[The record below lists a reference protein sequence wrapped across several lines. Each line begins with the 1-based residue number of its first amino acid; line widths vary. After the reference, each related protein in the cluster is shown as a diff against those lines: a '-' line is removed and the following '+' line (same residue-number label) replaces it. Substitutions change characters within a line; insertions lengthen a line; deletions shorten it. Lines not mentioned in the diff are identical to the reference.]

1 MSFHFGNNETVLFDW
16 WKFSTNSGLV
26 YSMIGI
32 FLMATL
38 YEGLKYFR
46 YINTVELKIVNN

>member
-1 MSFHFGNNETVLFDW
+1 MSFHFGTNETVLFDW
-16 WKFSTNSGLV
+16 WKFSTTSGLI

-46 YINTVELKIVNN
+46 YKNKILS

>member
-1 MSFHFGNNETVLFDW
+1 MSFHFGTNETVLFDW
-16 WKFSTNSGLV
+16 WKFSTTSGLI

-46 YINTVELKIVNN
+46 YKKKFLS